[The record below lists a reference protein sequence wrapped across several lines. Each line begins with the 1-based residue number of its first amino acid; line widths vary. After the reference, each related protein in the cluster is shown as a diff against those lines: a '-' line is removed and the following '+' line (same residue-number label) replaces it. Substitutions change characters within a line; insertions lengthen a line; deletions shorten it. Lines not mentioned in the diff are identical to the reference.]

1 MDYFYGNIS
10 MIPDER
16 TYLIRDIGTRAII
29 GTLDESF
36 VASFAEEYAMFIAKG
51 RTWRIVEMRE
61 DEILVEEARD
71 VGSVPNWVGSD
82 IPVPY
87 EVAMEVG
94 RMRRLRN
101 FGDYHGDEGCIAV
114 VKKYLDE
121 QEERFPM
128 PTDETVTVEVGDRLA
143 IVNGK
148 FMKRW
153 SAVFSMM
160 PNFLAT
166 KTNLHL
172 RNDEFRMVILD
183 SASIVPGLTERMV
196 CRMSSRFMFLGSSR
210 MIL

>member
-1 MDYFYGNIS
+1 MS
-10 MIPDER
+10 RSSHR
-16 TYLIRDIGTRAII
+16 TLLT
-29 GTLDESF
+29 
-36 VASFAEEYAMFIAKG
+36 ASLYAG
-51 RTWRIVEMRE
+51 VSLCRSNS
-61 DEILVEEARD
+61 L
-71 VGSVPNWVGSD
+71 
-82 IPVPY
+82 
-87 EVAMEVG
+87 
-94 RMRRLRN
+94 L
-101 FGDYHGDEGCIAV
+101 
-114 VKKYLDE
+114 
-121 QEERFPM
+121 
-128 PTDETVTVEVGDRLA
+128 
-143 IVNGK
+143 K